1 MPRVELGFSR
11 NWGWSV
17 FHRCMPPPAY
27 MIDVDTLECCRYCKE
42 PLFLA
47 EVARDVG
54 QAFKATTIIYN
65 LAKKANIAAF
75 LIFYKDEIINEHL
88 KRVASE
94 SELIPKDSSYRNVPA
109 LSENQ
114 LQILWDNLRSD
125 NRPIFR
131 VRKIYPQ
138 LSGYNFTAQELY
150 DFISELHCKHE
161 SVCSKRMELKRWMNS
176 Q

>member
-1 MPRVELGFSR
+1 MPRIERGFSR

-42 PLFLA
+42 PIFLA

-54 QAFKATTIIYN
+54 QTFKATTIIYN
-65 LAKKANIAAF
+65 LAKKANITAL

-88 KRVASE
+88 RRVASE
-94 SELIPKDSSYRNVPA
+94 SELIPKDNSYKNVPS

-114 LQILWDNLRSD
+114 LQILWNNLQAD
-125 NRPIFR
+125 NRPLFR
-131 VRKIYPQ
+131 TRQIYPQ
-138 LSGYNFTAQELY
+138 ITEYNFNAQGLY
-150 DFISELHCKHE
+150 AFISKLHREHEL
-161 SVCSKRMELKRWMNS
+161 VCPKK
-176 Q
+176 

>member
-1 MPRVELGFSR
+1 MSRIERGFSR

-42 PLFLA
+42 PIFLA

-54 QAFKATTIIYN
+54 QIFKATIILYN
-65 LAKKANIAAF
+65 LAKKANVAAF

-88 KRVASE
+88 KQVASG
-94 SELIPKDSSYRNVPA
+94 SELMPKDSRYRNVPS

-114 LQILWDNLRSD
+114 LQLLWNNLRND
-125 NRPIFR
+125 DRPIFR
-131 VRKIYPQ
+131 TRQIYPQ
-138 LSGYNFTAQELY
+138 IARYNFSAQELY
-150 DFISELHCKHE
+150 DFINELHRKHE
-161 SVCSKRMELKRWMNS
+161 LVCSEQRKAKDKS
-176 Q
+176 

>member
-1 MPRVELGFSR
+1 MPRAELGFGR

-42 PLFLA
+42 PIFLA

-88 KRVASE
+88 KRVESE

-114 LQILWDNLRSD
+114 LQRLWNSLRFD
-125 NRPIFR
+125 ARPLFR
-131 VRKIYPQ
+131 VRQIYSQP
-138 LSGYNFTAQELY
+138 SGYNFTTQELY
-150 DFISELHCKHE
+150 DFISELHRKHE
-161 SVCSKRMELKRWMNS
+161 LLCSKKKGLI
-176 Q
+176 